1 MEPLGAVLT
10 QLSSGGGASSINI
23 EVNHRAAGGAHA
35 PLPLPG
41 AHPLL
46 AALPG
51 SVCLLLVSQGG
62 LVAEGMPLRTARHT
76 ITGARVSAAA
86 KVMQAA

>member
-10 QLSSGGGASSINI
+10 QLSSGGGASQYQHRGY
-23 EVNHRAAGGAHA
+23 HRAAGGAHA

-62 LVAEGMPLRTARHT
+62 LVAEGMPYALPG
-76 ITGARVSAAA
+76 I
-86 KVMQAA
+86 Q